1 MGGLH
6 HFLGV
11 KGILDYDTDSV
22 WIGQQQ
28 YTDNILRKFGM
39 NDCKATWTP
48 VDVSTKLVKEIDSS
62 DEVGQKL
69 YQSAVGSLFY
79 LSLSTSKILP
89 LLAKFCAKPN
99 KQYWTA
105 AKGIFRYLKGTHH
118 YGLFYKTA
126 VSESCTGYSDAD
138 WSGDLDDR
146 KSTSGYI
153 FQIGGTAISWRSKK
167 QTCVALSTAEAEYA
181 ALSSVAQEVNVVA
194 TAFI

>member
-1 MGGLH
+1 MGVLH

-62 DEVGQKL
+62 DKVDQKL

-79 LSLSTSKILP
+79 LSLST
-89 LLAKFCAKPN
+89 
-99 KQYWTA
+99 
-105 AKGIFRYLKGTHH
+105 R
-118 YGLFYKTA
+118 
-126 VSESCTGYSDAD
+126 
-138 WSGDLDDR
+138 
-146 KSTSGYI
+146 
-153 FQIGGTAISWRSKK
+153 
-167 QTCVALSTAEAEYA
+167 
-181 ALSSVAQEVNVVA
+181 
-194 TAFI
+194 